1 VRECDGGVQPP
12 DELLIAI
19 RARAGI
25 AEGVVGGSQ
34 GLVVPFEQ
42 GVDQAECHG
51 LEAGR
56 LRVEPRDPRHQGVC
70 PGYGGHSH
78 SHILARVVNYLSSV
92 SQDYADL
99 FCELFDQLD
108 AAQLHAEGVAWMRDA
123 EVAATAA
130 GVGQAALDGEHVA
143 APDHGHQTF
152 AVLAG
157 LDAALTHANPLL
169 GGPPPPALTEYA
181 LRYAESGRF
190 DSGALP
196 GALLPRFARPGR
208 RGQLPDHPVE
218 AFGAVVRVDAAGW
231 DACDH
236 ATLPVRSRLT
246 RQEREAGLRVAAAP
260 MIREPDELEWEVEER
275 SGLRFY
281 RIHPADREPT
291 RARVEKVIAKWDEHD
306 VAIGIAPELCLSR
319 PLLERWQA
327 ALRERPGAGTS
338 RLRLVVAGSGN
349 VEGSSPPANVAVLL
363 DARTGE
369 VLVRQRKV
377 HPFNFS
383 REDLELWGLADRLT
397 APIDEDLHRGRRVC
411 VVEAGGVRLAI
422 LVCEDLARL
431 HAFAAALH
439 AHGVSLLLVPVFAR
453 PTKDRRWERA
463 RAEVYSDAIGS
474 SVVVANSLVIAE
486 MLGSPMPVGTALA
499 VAPGH
504 AAVGH
509 SSEPDDVVVF
519 ELDGDVPRVAHE
531 RVGAPD

>member
-1 VRECDGGVQPP
+1 
-12 DELLIAI
+12 
-19 RARAGI
+19 
-25 AEGVVGGSQ
+25 
-34 GLVVPFEQ
+34 
-42 GVDQAECHG
+42 
-51 LEAGR
+51 
-56 LRVEPRDPRHQGVC
+56 
-70 PGYGGHSH
+70 
-78 SHILARVVNYLSSV
+78 V

-99 FCELFDQLD
+99 FCELFDRLD
-108 AAQLHAEGVAWMRDA
+108 PARLHAEGVSWMRDA
-123 EVAATAA
+123 DVAATAA
-130 GVGQAALDGEHVA
+130 EVGQAALDGELVA
-143 APDHGHQTF
+143 APDGARRTF

-157 LDAALTHANPLL
+157 LDAALTHANPML
-169 GGPPPPALTEYA
+169 GGAPPPALTEYA

-208 RGQLPDHPVE
+208 RGQLPDHPLD

-231 DACDH
+231 DACAH
-236 ATLPVRSRLT
+236 AALPARSRLS
-246 RQEREAGLRVAAAP
+246 RSEREAGLRVAAAP
-260 MIREPDELEWEVEER
+260 MIREPDELHWEVEER

-291 RARVEKVIAKWDEHD
+291 RERVEKVIAGWDEQD
-306 VAIGIAPELCLSR
+306 VALGVAPELCLSG
-319 PLLERWQA
+319 PLLERWQV
-327 ALRERPGAGTS
+327 ALRDRADAGTS

-349 VEGSSPPANVAVLL
+349 VNGASPPENVAVLL

-369 VLVRQRKV
+369 VLVRQPKI

-383 REDLELWGLADRLT
+383 RDDLELWGLADRLP
-397 APIDEDLHRGRRVC
+397 APIDEDLTRGDRVC

-486 MLGSPMPVGTALA
+486 ILGSPAPVGTAIA
-499 VAPGH
+499 VAPGR
-504 AAVGH
+504 AVVGH
-509 SSEPDDVVVF
+509 ACEPDDVVVF
-519 ELDGDVPRVAHE
+519 ALDGEGPRVAHE
-531 RVGAPD
+531 RADARE